1 MDGLLHKHILKIC
14 MKQNERIIK
23 TGDYYEIETIEDLM
37 LQQKIPKKEDPQSST
52 NIPLPNNNIVTEL
65 PPRREALNAY
75 FVPASSVVRV

>member
-1 MDGLLHKHILKIC
+1 
-14 MKQNERIIK
+14 
-23 TGDYYEIETIEDLM
+23 M